1 MATFT
6 RVIPSGSTDGNGV
19 KVTGTGTGS
28 TVTFHTAH
36 ASAIDEIHLWAYND
50 DTVARTLTLELGGT
64 TDPDNLT
71 VVSIPAQA
79 GWVYVLPGHNATNSK
94 TVKAFASTAN
104 VIILYGY
111 VNRIS

>member
-1 MATFT
+1 MAFT

-36 ASAIDEIHLWAYND
+36 STNIDEVHLWAYND
-50 DTVARTLTLELGGT
+50 DTQERTLTLEVGGT
-64 TDPDNLT
+64 TDPDNL
-71 VVSIPAQA
+71 VVISVPPQA
-79 GWVYVLPGHNATNSK
+79 GLTYVLPGWNLTNSK

-104 VIILYGY
+104 VIVLSGY
-111 VNRIS
+111 VNRLS